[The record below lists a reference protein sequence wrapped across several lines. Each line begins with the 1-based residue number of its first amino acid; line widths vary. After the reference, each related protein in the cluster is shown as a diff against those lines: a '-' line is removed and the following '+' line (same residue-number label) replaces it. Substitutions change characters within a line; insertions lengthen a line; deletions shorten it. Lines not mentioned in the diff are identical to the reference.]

1 MNLDELQ
8 SIRDRER
15 QTDNL
20 QQLRDSFYTE
30 AGEYIQELRAERDR
44 IGDQVDDPW
53 NSPEANRLNDEI
65 ETATTLVQDI
75 RDRRIGKLVKKASLD
90 AAGLPAEVT
99 GLSAEEQEL
108 FERLVD
114 EMEVHRQHV
123 MEIIEGGGASSRTDE
138 EPEDKETTDGEA
150 STERREVPPPD
161 ESPAEDNDDAKSTAD
176 SPNDNSEGST
186 APSSPDE
193 QAGDTHRTP
202 PPQEPPDTDGH
213 DTGPAGDKGPDSS
226 PDNTAST
233 DESDPPQG
241 SVRPET
247 DSPGN
252 QTASDGASPAD
263 RSDRPTVERQR
274 VLVTENVDTFVGSD
288 DRDYD
293 LSPNDVVMLPTPNAT
308 VLVERDAAR
317 RL

>member
-53 NSPEANRLNDEI
+53 NSPEASRLNDEI

-123 MEIIEGGGASSRTDE
+123 MEIIEGGGADAKRA
-138 EPEDKETTDGEA
+138 KAETTDAQEGEP
-150 STERREVPPPD
+150 REV
-161 ESPAEDNDDAKSTAD
+161 
-176 SPNDNSEGST
+176 
-186 APSSPDE
+186 
-193 QAGDTHRTP
+193 
-202 PPQEPPDTDGH
+202 PPQEPPPDLGSTADG
-213 DTGPAGDKGPDSS
+213 DDADSSTAASDDPAEPSAQGEQSGGTSQTPSSQDQPDANGDDAGPDSTAAVEETPGPDSS
-226 PDNTAST
+226 PDAGGTR
-233 DESDPPQG
+233 DEPDSAP
-241 SVRPET
+241 PET
-247 DSPGN
+247 DATDSP
-252 QTASDGASPAD
+252 SELV
-263 RSDRPTVERQR
+263 DRPQVERQR
-274 VLVTENVDTFVGSD
+274 VLVTEDVDTFVGSD